1 METTDIA
8 QTGPYAHTPENIT
21 EVRFASRH
29 DVDRSFTVL
38 VADHAI
44 ADPEDEDKAG
54 IAVLDNDNAQ
64 VVFDGFCG
72 SSGARGTAIMFRF
85 AHLCSMS
92 WEDFSAACRNNPR
105 YRGDINDIDSAQKEP
120 DAGNL
125 VRQAALGLS
134 VSPEADS
141 RSDFIRALS
150 EDPDVP
156 YKFPPSTRDSMVEEI
171 CRHFMFIESNGLS
184 SHIAWD
190 IRMNMN
196 WNRTGRI
203 KGEAPMNPD
212 HDFNWRHNV
221 EQEPE
226 VIQAALSSAIS
237 PYTQRPSYILEME
250 QFPCEFSQVGKKGGF
265 LVLRKFCD
273 LHMSATRDVS
283 MFDRLMRL
291 KDDQLEWLWVTC
303 RVLDQDLSR
312 EERMRTMEY
321 EMHLQRKE
329 FEEGARSDARAMSHS

>member
-1 METTDIA
+1 MDTTEIA
-8 QTGPYAHTPENIT
+8 QTGPYAHVAENIA
-21 EVRFASRH
+21 EVRFTSRH

-38 VADHAI
+38 IADHAI
-44 ADPEDEDKAG
+44 DDPENEEKAG
-54 IAVLDNDNAQ
+54 IAVLDNDNAV
-64 VVFDGFCG
+64 VVFDGLCG

-85 AHLCSMS
+85 AHLSSMN
-92 WEDFSAACRNNPR
+92 WKDFSAACRNNPR
-105 YRGDINDIDSAQKEP
+105 YRGGIEDIDAVCEEP
-120 DAGNL
+120 AAGNL
-125 VRQAALGLS
+125 ARQAALGLS

-141 RSDFIRALS
+141 RSAFIRALS

-171 CRHFMFIESNGLS
+171 CRHFMYVENNGLR
-184 SHIAWD
+184 SHIGWD

-203 KGEAPMNPD
+203 KGETPMNPE

-226 VIQAALSSAIS
+226 VTQRALDSAMT
-237 PYTQRPSYILEME
+237 PYTNGATCILDMDE
-250 QFPCEFSQVGKKGGF
+250 FPCEFAQVGSKGGF
-265 LVLRKFCD
+265 LVLRKFCG

-291 KDDQLEWLWVTC
+291 NDDQLEGLWVTC

-312 EERMRTMEY
+312 QERMRTMEY
-321 EMHLQRKE
+321 EMHLQRKA
-329 FEEGARSDARAMSHS
+329 FEEGVQRKELMNS